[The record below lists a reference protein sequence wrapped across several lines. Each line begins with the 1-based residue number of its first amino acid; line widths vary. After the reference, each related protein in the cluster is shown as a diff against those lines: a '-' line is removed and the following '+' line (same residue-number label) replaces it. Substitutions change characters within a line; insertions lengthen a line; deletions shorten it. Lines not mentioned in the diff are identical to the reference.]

1 MEKKI
6 NHQIPSFH
14 TSLKKW
20 LMSKTLVPSMAALL
34 LFFIGCTLSYRLSF
48 MQHSANVN
56 RERDRTVIAV
66 EHVRNNL
73 SRELYA
79 ALNLTEGI
87 AALVRMQNG
96 IGIEQFDAMTGLL
109 ISHNPL
115 IRNVALAKGYII
127 QYVYP
132 LNNNQKALGLDY
144 RNAPDQIP
152 AVERC
157 IKERLTVIAGPVELV
172 QGGIGIVGRTPIFLA
187 DSLHSKSNTD
197 FWGIASTVI
206 NFDMLLKSS
215 GYDSLIQKFDI
226 ALRGVDGTGSNGAVF
241 VGDQSVFEQSPVLLD
256 IPLPSGSWQ
265 MGAIPLNGWSPF
277 NPFSS
282 LAFLSGTLISMF
294 FSFLILQT
302 LRTNH
307 KLTKEISLRQSFSI
321 DLEKK
326 NRALRLFSE
335 CTSAV
340 VHSTDETALLK
351 KVCTIAVESTEYR
364 MAWIGRAEND
374 EEKRVVPVTFA
385 GPGEG
390 FLDIIKVTWGDD
402 SHGQGTAG
410 ISIRTRK
417 PYIARDLLNNPTF
430 SVWRH
435 ALVQR
440 DFAAAISIPLIID
453 NDVYGVLLIY
463 AGEPD
468 AFDSTEVKLL
478 EDLGSNI
485 SNGMKAL
492 RAEKAREIAMLELE
506 RSRSELEIRVAQR
519 THELL
524 LAKEAAESADRL
536 KSAFLATMS
545 HELRT
550 PLNSIIG
557 FTGIILQ
564 GMAGPLNDEQR
575 KQLSMVRDSSHHL
588 LALINDVLDISK
600 IEAGQM
606 TLHQEVFNLIDIIE
620 HTIKIIRPSVEKK
633 SLKLTVHSSIEKLFI
648 KSDPRRVEQI
658 IMNFLSNAVKFTDHG
673 SITLSIETVFADIDA
688 NLQHNPPQVKISV
701 TDTGIGIENKN
712 IPLLFAPF
720 KQLDSGTMRRYEGT
734 GLGLSICRKLATLL
748 EGSVSVTSEGLGC
761 GSIFTFSLPITEEQ
775 RG

>member
-20 LMSKTLVPSMAALL
+20 LMDRTFIPFATALL
-34 LFFIGCTLSYRLSF
+34 LFIIGCTLSYRLSF
-48 MQHSANVN
+48 MQHSANVS

-79 ALNLTEGI
+79 ALNLTQGI
-87 AALVRMQNG
+87 AALVHMQHG
-96 IGIEQFDAMTGLL
+96 ISIKQFDTMTGEL
-109 ISHNPL
+109 IRYNPL

-127 QYVYP
+127 KYVYP
-132 LNNNQKALGLDY
+132 LDGNRKALGLDY
-144 RNAPDQIP
+144 RNAPDQVN
-152 AVERC
+152 AVQRC
-157 IKERLTVIAGPVELV
+157 IQERLTVIAGPVKLV
-172 QGGIGIVGRTPIFLA
+172 QGGIGIVGRTPIFLV
-187 DSLHSKSNTD
+187 DSLQSKTD
-197 FWGIASTVI
+197 TGFWGIASTVI
-206 NFDMLLKSS
+206 NFEMLLKSS
-215 GYDSLIQKFDI
+215 GYDSLLQKFKI
-226 ALRGVDGTGSNGAVF
+226 ALRGVDGTGSKGAVF
-241 VGDQSVFEQSPVLLD
+241 MGDHSVFEQTPVLLN

-265 MGAIPLNGWSPF
+265 MGAIPLNGWPPF
-277 NPFSS
+277 NPFNSI
-282 LAFLSGTLISMF
+282 AFLGGALISMF
-294 FSFLILQT
+294 FSFLIFQALH
-302 LRTNH
+302 TNH
-307 KLTKEISLRQSFSI
+307 KLTKEMSLRQAFSI

-340 VHSTDETALLK
+340 VNSTDETALLQ
-351 KVCTIAVESTEYR
+351 KVCTIAVESTGYR
-364 MAWIGRAEND
+364 LAWIGKAEHD

-402 SHGQGTAG
+402 IHGQGTAG

-417 PYIARDLLNNPTF
+417 PYIARDLLNNSTF

-440 DFAAAISIPLIID
+440 DFAAAISVPLIID

-463 AGEPD
+463 AKEPD

-485 SNGMKAL
+485 SNGIKAL
-492 RAEKAREIAMLELE
+492 WAEKAREIAMLELE

-606 TLHQEVFNLIDIIE
+606 TLIPEVFNLIDIIE
-620 HTIKIIRPSVEKK
+620 HSIKIIRPSIDKK
-633 SLKLTVHSSIEKLFI
+633 SLILTVHSSIDKLFL

-658 IMNFLSNAVKFTDHG
+658 IMNFLSNAVKFTDLG
-673 SITLSIETVFADIDA
+673 SITLSIETYYDNTET
-688 NLQHNPPQVKISV
+688 NLQHNTPLVKIAV

-712 IPLLFAPF
+712 LPLLFAPF

-748 EGSVSVTSEGLGC
+748 GGSVSVTSKGLGC
-761 GSIFTFSLPITEEQ
+761 GSTFTLSLPITEDQ

>member
-1 MEKKI
+1 MKKKI
-6 NHQIPSFH
+6 NHQIPPFNASF
-14 TSLKKW
+14 TKW
-20 LMSKTLVPSMAALL
+20 LMNRTFIPFMAALL
-34 LFFIGCTLSYRLSF
+34 LFIIGCTLSYRLSF
-48 MQHSANVN
+48 MQHSANIN

-73 SRELYA
+73 SRELYS
-79 ALNLTEGI
+79 ALNLTQGI

-96 IGIEQFDAMTGLL
+96 IGGDQFDAMTGELM
-109 ISHNPL
+109 SHNPL
-115 IRNVALAKGYII
+115 IRNVALAKKYII
-127 QYVYP
+127 NYVYP
-132 LNNNQKALGLDY
+132 LEGNRKALGLDY
-144 RNAPDQIP
+144 RDAPDQIH

-157 IKERLTVIAGPVELV
+157 IKERLTVIAGPVKLV
-172 QGGIGIVGRTPIFLA
+172 QGGIGIVGRTPIFLL
-187 DSLHSKSNTD
+187 DSLHNKSDTD

-206 NFDMLLKSS
+206 NFEMLLKSS
-215 GYDSLIQKFDI
+215 GYDSLIQKFKI
-226 ALRGVDGTGSNGAVF
+226 ALRGVDGTGSKGAVF
-241 VGDQSVFEQSPVLLD
+241 MGDRVVFEQSPVLLN

-265 MGAIPLNGWSPF
+265 MGAIPMDGWLPF
-277 NPFSS
+277 NPFNSIT
-282 LAFLSGTLISMF
+282 FPSGMLISIF
-294 FSFLILQT
+294 FSFLIVQALH
-302 LRTNH
+302 TNN
-307 KLTKEISLRQSFSI
+307 KLTKEIALRQTFSI

-340 VHSTDETALLK
+340 VNSTDETALLK
-351 KVCTIAVESTEYR
+351 KVCTIAVESTGYR
-364 MAWIGRAEND
+364 MAWIGKAEHD
-374 EEKRVVPVTFA
+374 EQKRVIPVTFA

-402 SHGQGTAG
+402 IHGQGTAG

-417 PYIARDLLNNPTF
+417 PYIARDLLTNSTF
-430 SVWRH
+430 SIWKY

-440 DFAAAISIPLIID
+440 DFAAAISVPLIID

-492 RAEKAREIAMLELE
+492 RAEKAREIAISELE
-506 RSRSELEIRVAQR
+506 HSRSELEIRVAQR

-524 LAKEAAESADRL
+524 LAKDAAESADRL

-575 KQLSMVRDSSHHL
+575 KQLSMVRESSHHL

-606 TLHQEVFNLIDIIE
+606 TLHQEIFNIIDSI
-620 HTIKIIRPSVEKK
+620 HHSIKIIQPAVDKK
-633 SLKLTVHSSIEKLFI
+633 SLKLIVHSSIETLSI

-658 IMNFLSNAVKFTDHG
+658 IMNFLSNAVKFTDNG
-673 SITLSIETVFADIDA
+673 TITLSIEIVQSIPDTDQ
-688 NLQHNPPQVKISV
+688 LCSTQEVKISV
-701 TDTGIGIENKN
+701 IDTGIGIDTKHL
-712 IPLLFAPF
+712 PLLFAPF

-748 EGSVSVTSEGLGC
+748 GGSVSVTSEGLGC
-761 GSIFTFSLPITEEQ
+761 GSTFTFSLPITEGQ